1 MDGLTGVSVEI
12 GKAVSSLSQ
21 PIQGF
26 FGKILGPAS
35 SEAGE
40 ILADNVKFIR
50 WKNTLKIL
58 EKAQKEM
65 EIRGIQ
71 PKEVPLKILL
81 PILEGASLE
90 SEDENLQDKWANLLT
105 SAASGNSSR
114 PSYPKILSEL
124 VQSEAQ
130 ILDYLYA
137 VELKIAERKVELKKI
152 DQEHGDFNNS
162 NDRTLL
168 RKKRQEVMDSFAIPR
183 DGFRLSK
190 IRENLYLQDG
200 DFSELIDN
208 LLRLRLCVHPEEVSE
223 VEVLTSA
230 SLSKY
235 ENKNSKSSPEVE
247 EGYDLDVEEE
257 SISSRV
263 VDENSIHLTKLGINF
278 MKACQQLSQ

>member
-1 MDGLTGVSVEI
+1 MDGLTGVGVEI
-12 GKAVSSLSQ
+12 SKAVSSLSQ
-21 PIQGF
+21 PVQGF
-26 FGKILGPAS
+26 LGKILGPAS

-40 ILADNVKFIR
+40 LLADNVKFIR
-50 WKNTLKIL
+50 WKNMLKIV

-71 PKEVPLKILL
+71 PKEVPLKTLL

-137 VELKIAERKVELKKI
+137 VELKIAARKVELKKM
-152 DQEHGDFNNS
+152 DQEYGGD
-162 NDRTLL
+162 NDRTLW
-168 RKKRQEVMDSFAIPR
+168 RKKKQEIMDSFAIPR

-190 IRENLYLQDG
+190 IRENLSLQDG
-200 DFSELIDN
+200 DFPELIDN
-208 LLRLRLCVHPEEVSE
+208 LLRLRLCIHPEEVSE

-235 ENKNSKSSPEVE
+235 
-247 EGYDLDVEEE
+247 
-257 SISSRV
+257 
-263 VDENSIHLTKLGINF
+263 
-278 MKACQQLSQ
+278 